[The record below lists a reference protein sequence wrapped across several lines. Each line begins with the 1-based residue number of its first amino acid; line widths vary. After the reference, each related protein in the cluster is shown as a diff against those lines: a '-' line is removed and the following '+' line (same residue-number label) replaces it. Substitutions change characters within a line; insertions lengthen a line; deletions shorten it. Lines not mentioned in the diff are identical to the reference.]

1 MDTLR
6 LSAPKP
12 RMIAHRGLSGIEM
25 ENTCSAFVAAG
36 NRSYFGI
43 ETDVHVTADG
53 EYIIIHDDTTKRVAL
68 DDLRV
73 EESTFETL
81 RSLRL
86 LDKDGQRGR
95 KDLGLPSLREYVRI
109 CKKYEKTSVLELK
122 NPIEPAHIDRII
134 AIVREE
140 GWLEHTI
147 FISFALSN
155 MIHVREVL
163 PNQKAQYLIEGQPDW
178 QEVLDALKQY
188 DLDLDIDHTILTE
201 QMVNDVHALGKELN
215 VWTVNKLEDAER
227 LAQWGVDYITTNI
240 IE

>member
-1 MDTLR
+1 M
-6 LSAPKP
+6 
-12 RMIAHRGLSGIEM
+12 
-25 ENTCSAFVAAG
+25 
-36 NRSYFGI
+36 
-43 ETDVHVTADG
+43 
-53 EYIIIHDDTTKRVAL
+53 
-68 DDLRV
+68 
-73 EESTFETL
+73 
-81 RSLRL
+81 
-86 LDKDGQRGR
+86 
-95 KDLGLPSLREYVRI
+95 
-109 CKKYEKTSVLELK
+109 
-122 NPIEPAHIDRII
+122 EPAHIDRII

-163 PNQKAQYLIEGQPDW
+163 PNQKAQYLIEGQHDW
-178 QEVLDALKQY
+178 NEILNTLKQY
-188 DLDLDIDHTILTE
+188 DLDLDIDHRILTE

>member
-36 NRSYFGI
+36 NRSYYGI

-53 EYIIIHDDTTKRVAL
+53 GFIIIHDDNTKRVAIDTL
-68 DDLRV
+68 NV

-86 LDKDGQRGR
+86 CDKDGKRGR
-95 KDLGLPSLREYVRI
+95 KDLCLPSLREYAQI
-109 CKKYEKTSVLELK
+109 CKKYEKVSVLELK
-122 NPIEPAHIDRII
+122 NPMQPEQIDQII
-134 AIVREE
+134 AAVQEE
-140 GWLEHTI
+140 GWLMQTI

-155 MIHVREVL
+155 LIHLRKVL
-163 PNQKAQYLIEGQPDW
+163 PNQKAQYLISGQHDW
-178 QEVLDALKQY
+178 QEILDTLRQY
-188 DLDLDIDHTILTE
+188 DLSLDIDQRILTE
-201 QMVNDVHALGKELN
+201 QMVKDVHQLGKELN
-215 VWTVNKLEDAER
+215 VWTVNNLEDAQR

>member
-122 NPIEPAHIDRII
+122 NPMEPAHIDRII

-188 DLDLDIDHTILTE
+188 DLDLDIDHRILTE
-201 QMVNDVHALGKELN
+201 QMVKDVHALGKELN